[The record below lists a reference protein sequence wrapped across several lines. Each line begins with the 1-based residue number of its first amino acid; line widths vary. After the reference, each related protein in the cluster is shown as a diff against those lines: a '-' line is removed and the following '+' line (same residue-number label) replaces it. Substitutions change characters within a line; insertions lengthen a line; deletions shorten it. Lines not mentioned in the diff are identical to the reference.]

1 MPIKNVLHGIRK
13 SQTNV
18 GGWLTSLENPMNWI
32 RQDLMGKVSGIYLLV
47 CFFIAA
53 FGPAIAPY
61 KPFEATFHE
70 NGEVVR
76 MEPPSG
82 QHIFGTNHLGQDI
95 LSQMLHGAR
104 ITILVGVVAA
114 ISSAAI
120 GTAIALLAGYHGGW
134 LDQVLMRLA
143 DVAYGVPFLPFAIL
157 WVALFGPRMSNI
169 IVVISLFLWRTTA
182 RVVRSQVLA
191 LKERPF
197 VLAAKAA
204 GASDTWIIWFQ
215 ILPNVLPFSFLYAS
229 FGIAW
234 AVLMEANLSFLG
246 FGDPRIVSWGQMLKV
261 AFQAG
266 AMRQAWWWIFPPGI
280 ALSLLV
286 LSTFLV
292 SRSYEEAVNP
302 RLMER

>member
-1 MPIKNVLHGIRK
+1 MLTKNVMHGIRK

-18 GGWLTSLENPMNWI
+18 RGWLTSLDNPIDWI

-53 FGPAIAPY
+53 FGPAIAPF

-134 LDQVLMRLA
+134 LDQVLMRSA

-169 IVVISLFLWRTTA
+169 IVDYRREGFPSR
-182 RVVRSQVLA
+182 
-191 LKERPF
+191 
-197 VLAAKAA
+197 
-204 GASDTWIIWFQ
+204 
-215 ILPNVLPFSFLYAS
+215 
-229 FGIAW
+229 GI
-234 AVLMEANLSFLG
+234 
-246 FGDPRIVSWGQMLKV
+246 
-261 AFQAG
+261 
-266 AMRQAWWWIFPPGI
+266 
-280 ALSLLV
+280 
-286 LSTFLV
+286 
-292 SRSYEEAVNP
+292 
-302 RLMER
+302 